1 VNEKQKGMEKI
12 KTKRK
17 IEKLKKIGKQY
28 FSGTD
33 SLDRNLCSVYGT
45 EKNIRKI

>member
-1 VNEKQKGMEKI
+1 MNEKQKGMGKI

-28 FSGTD
+28 FS
-33 SLDRNLCSVYGT
+33 
-45 EKNIRKI
+45 